1 MNFNS
6 MLFLEPL
13 VVMMNI
19 FFKKSQGAFIFIK
32 DQLCLVDVEV
42 LQCFCSYIYIRLCIK
57 PDVNYERLLCVS
69 KM

>member
-6 MLFLEPL
+6 MLLLKPL

-19 FFKKSQGAFIFIK
+19 LKKSQGAFIFIK

-42 LQCFCSYIYIRLCIK
+42 L
-57 PDVNYERLLCVS
+57 
-69 KM
+69 